1 MATKWT
7 EDEDQ
12 YLLKHSKSD
21 VELLAKVLNRSTSAV
36 RSRIYR
42 VQRKAQENT
51 YLDVEFGFFMDRA
64 NRALPKSTH
73 ELPKTAIASAD
84 LATWKGR
91 SRKGGNA
98 YRHTRTGY
106 RADLGLV
113 LRSSWEANVA
123 RVLTSYGIPFQF
135 EPVVFTYP
143 IKRGNKAYT
152 PDFFLPATQEWIEVK
167 GYFDDNS
174 RIKMKRFKK
183 YYPDE
188 WAKLTMIISKSS
200 KAARELCAE
209 LEVPVLFYQDIVKV
223 FKDRISNWEG

>member
-1 MATKWT
+1 MADKWT

-12 YLLKHSKSD
+12 YLLKHNKSD
-21 VELLAKVLNRSTSAV
+21 VELLAKVLNRSTGAV

-51 YLDVEFGFFMDRA
+51 FLDVEFGFFMDRA

-73 ELPKTAIASAD
+73 ELPTTAISTAALSKW
-84 LATWKGR
+84 TGKKR
-91 SRKGGNA
+91 GGNA
-98 YRHTRTGY
+98 YRHTKTGY
-106 RADLGLV
+106 RADLGIV
-113 LRSSWEANVA
+113 LRSTWEANVA
-123 RVLTSYGIPFQF
+123 RVLTSYAIPFQF

-152 PDFFLPATQEWIEVK
+152 PDFYLPATQEWIEVK

-188 WAKLTMIISKSS
+188 WAKLTMIISRSS
-200 KAARELCAE
+200 KAARELCEE